1 MTKDELKTRLE
12 SAENDKDVA
21 ENEKESALAVAKAI
35 ISKYKFASYN
45 EVLAYLKGAAD
56 ASDDLKKFDDKK
68 DARLREAIAENV
80 ELKRVLELAVTD
92 LDKIAAVD
100 DCVFPYC
107 DDRCSFVAPSG
118 DCDEAKQ
125 WKHRDEAWY
134 ILNNGGDSNAEN

>member
-1 MTKDELKTRLE
+1 MDKKDLERRLE
-12 SAENDKDVA
+12 ADENDKGVAENDKGL
-21 ENEKESALAVAKAI
+21 ALAAAKAI
-35 ISKYKFASYN
+35 MSKHKFASYN
-45 EVLAYLKGAAD
+45 EVLAYLKGAAE

-80 ELKRVLELAVTD
+80 ELRRVLELAVTD

-107 DDRCSFVAPSG
+107 DDRCPFVAPSG

-125 WKHRDEAWY
+125 WKHRDEAWC
-134 ILNNGGDSNAEN
+134 ILNNGGDSNDA